1 MKKSE
6 FEKSIEL
13 VEKIYSTN
21 GCRLEKNISIEED
34 EVVCEIEAY
43 YNDRTPFDVMYINEE
58 GNITTRSAYYQNAEE
73 MKKSY
78 RKVKRVS
85 CNKVIDWYE
94 KK

>member
-21 GCRLEKNISIEED
+21 GYRLEKNISIEGD
-34 EVVCEIEAY
+34 EVFCEIDVY
-43 YNDRTPFDVMYINEE
+43 YSGTILYDVIYINEK
-58 GNITTRSAYYQNAEE
+58 GDINTRSAYYQNAAD
-73 MKKSY
+73 MRKAY
-78 RKVKRVS
+78 RKTQRIC
-85 CNKVIDWYE
+85 CNRLIDWYE